1 MCIALVVR
9 HKCFHSVFSSLE
21 AIHQDDDGEQLM
33 SASSNAYYDT
43 VCIQLDSLQLM
54 IAFCGISLL

>member
-33 SASSNAYYDT
+33 SASCTMTQCVSNWIAYN
-43 VCIQLDSLQLM
+43 
-54 IAFCGISLL
+54 